1 MLDGAR
7 FCRAPSLH
15 APASVPLPV
24 IPPANP
30 IVILLPRLPSI
41 LARPFHTPPVPLPSP
56 PVLHHSTR
64 TPFPSSPVLLPRP
77 MRRRIR
83 STTSTTR
90 SSPCCTRVATS
101 VDAGEATTM
110 VLAQHAPLSNASSLI
125 NSLGNS
131 REGNPD
137 RDDGLSMLFSKKPLA
152 QAGRATGPVMA
163 AARRGGPLPRAR
175 IEGRRGASAAR

>member
-1 MLDGAR
+1 M
-7 FCRAPSLH
+7 
-15 APASVPLPV
+15 
-24 IPPANP
+24 
-30 IVILLPRLPSI
+30 
-41 LARPFHTPPVPLPSP
+41 
-56 PVLHHSTR
+56 
-64 TPFPSSPVLLPRP
+64 
-77 MRRRIR
+77 
-83 STTSTTR
+83 
-90 SSPCCTRVATS
+90 ATS